1 MTASLPRVRLL
12 LSTHNGA
19 PYLRAQIDSLRAQTH
34 TNWELWARDDGS
46 SDESPEILR
55 QLASEDARIRVW
67 PGNTTGSG
75 AAAAFGALLHEA
87 QDAPY
92 LGFCD
97 QDDVWEPY
105 KLELTLRA
113 LVEAEH
119 AFGATT
125 PLLVHT
131 DLALVDANL
140 KPLASSAKAALH
152 MRANDPHPLPRL
164 LAQNIVTGCTML
176 FNGALARAALPIPPE
191 ALMHDWWLALVAAAQ
206 GHIRYLPQAT
216 LRYRQHGHNVSG
228 PARVKGWREG
238 ISKFLE
244 SEAALE
250 TLVRRRLAQTR
261 VLATRLRA
269 SPTPPP
275 AARFLDDFVAH
286 LDSNRLGAAVYG
298 LSRGIRAQRLPGT
311 FAYYL
316 LLLRGVE

>member
-1 MTASLPRVRLL
+1 MSAPLPRVRLL

-19 PYLRAQIDSLRAQTH
+19 PYLRAQIESLRAQTH
-34 TNWELWARDDGS
+34 TDWELWARDDGS
-46 SDESPEILR
+46 SDETSEILR
-55 QLASEDARIRVW
+55 QLASEDSRIRVL
-67 PGNTTGSG
+67 PANPRGSG
-75 AAAAFGALLHEA
+75 ASAAFGALLQEA
-87 QDAPY
+87 QEAPY

-97 QDDVWEPY
+97 QDDVWDAN

-113 LVEAEH
+113 LLEAER
-119 AFGATT
+119 AFGKTT

-131 DLALVDANL
+131 DLALVDADL

-152 MRANDPHPLPRL
+152 MQAADPHPLPRL

-216 LRYRQHGHNVSG
+216 LRYRQHAHNVSG

-238 ISKFLE
+238 VSKYFA

-250 TLVRRRLAQTR
+250 ALVRRRLAQTR
-261 VLATRLRA
+261 VLAARLRA
-269 SPTPPP
+269 LPESTS
-275 AARFLDDFVAH
+275 AAQFLGDFVAQ
-286 LDSNRLGAAVYG
+286 LDSNRLGAVVYG
-298 LSRGIRAQRLPGT
+298 LTHGIRAQRLPGT